1 MDEGALPI
9 EAAPKSKINR
19 NLGGSKMF
27 EHIVLLKF
35 KPDVS
40 IEAKEIAIKRAHD
53 FKGNIPGIVELSAGI
68 NVTEEIEHMQ
78 GFTLGI
84 RVTFENQ
91 QACREY
97 IQHPL
102 HQGLLQSI
110 GPFVEGIVVMDYP
123 FA

>member
-1 MDEGALPI
+1 
-9 EAAPKSKINR
+9 
-19 NLGGSKMF
+19 MF
-27 EHIVLLKF
+27 EHIVLLKL
-35 KPDVS
+35 KPHVALEEQ
-40 IEAKEIAIKRAHD
+40 EAAVKRAND
-53 FKGNIPGIVELSAGI
+53 FKGNIPDIVDLSAGM
-68 NVTEEIEHMQ
+68 NATEETEHTQ

-102 HQGLLQSI
+102 HQQFLQFV
-110 GPFVEGIVVMDYP
+110 GPFLEGIVVMDYP